1 MTDTRTDSHKQAK
14 DAHPAIAASNAAM
27 LKALPFSDRQDFAD
41 AKRGFIATLPDATI
55 RGSTGNDA
63 WTLAS
68 YGFLSS
74 ENAPPTVNPSL
85 WRQAQLNMHHG
96 LFEVTDRIYQIRGFD
111 LANMTLIEGETGVIV
126 VDTLTSI
133 EGARAGL
140 ELYRKHR
147 GPRPVAAV
155 LYTHTHGDHW
165 GGARGVVSDED
176 VRDGRI
182 PIIAPN
188 LFMEFAVSEN
198 VIAGYAMLRRA
209 QYQFGRF
216 LPRGV
221 RGQVDCGLGKTVAF
235 GTTSLL
241 APTDFVMATGEKR
254 TIDGVEFVF
263 QMAPESEAPAEFH
276 FYLPQFKALNLA
288 ENASHNLHNLL
299 PFRGA
304 EVRNATAWSGY
315 INEAIQMWGGEA
327 EVLLGQHH
335 WPVWGNANVRTYLK
349 QQRDLYKYL
358 HDQTMRLINHGLT
371 PSEIADT
378 IKMPESLEGAWHTRG
393 YYGHYRHNVKA
404 IYQRALGWY
413 DGNPAH
419 LDPLPPVA
427 SGKKFVAYMGGADQ
441 LLAKARQDFAAGE
454 FRFVAEVLNHLVFAE
469 PDNEDAR
476 TLLADAYEQLG
487 YASESATWR
496 NAYLFGAQELRQGS
510 GKARS
515 RDPVSPATAR
525 SLRTGQLLD
534 CLAVRMNG
542 PAAEGKRLVLNLQ
555 LEDTSEHFVLNL
567 ENCALTHLSGN
578 QDASADTTLTLDR
591 PTLED
596 LVLQSTTIGEAIA
609 AKKVRA
615 TGKAAAFQQLM
626 DLMDRYE
633 HVFEIIEPRRSS
645 SSIA

>member
-1 MTDTRTDSHKQAK
+1 
-14 DAHPAIAASNAAM
+14 
-27 LKALPFSDRQDFAD
+27 
-41 AKRGFIATLPDATI
+41 
-55 RGSTGNDA
+55 
-63 WTLAS
+63 
-68 YGFLSS
+68 
-74 ENAPPTVNPSL
+74 
-85 WRQAQLNMHHG
+85 
-96 LFEVTDRIYQIRGFD
+96 
-111 LANMTLIEGETGVIV
+111 
-126 VDTLTSI
+126 
-133 EGARAGL
+133 
-140 ELYRKHR
+140 
-147 GPRPVAAV
+147 
-155 LYTHTHGDHW
+155 
-165 GGARGVVSDED
+165 
-176 VRDGRI
+176 
-182 PIIAPN
+182 
-188 LFMEFAVSEN
+188 
-198 VIAGYAMLRRA
+198 MLRRA

-241 APTDFVMATGEKR
+241 APTDFIMATGEKR

-304 EVRNATAWSGY
+304 EVRNASAWSGY
-315 INEAIQMWGGEA
+315 INEALQMWGNEA
-327 EVLLGQHH
+327 EVLLAQHH
-335 WPVWGNANVRTYLK
+335 WPVWGNANVQTYLR

-427 SGKKFVAYMGGADQ
+427 AGKRFVAYMGGAEQ
-441 LLAKARQDFAAGE
+441 VLAKARKDFAAGE

-469 PDNEDAR
+469 PGNEEAR
-476 TLLADAYEQLG
+476 MLLADTYEQLG

-496 NAYLFGAQELRQGS
+496 NAYLFGAQELRHGS

-515 RDPVSPATAR
+515 RDPISPATAR
-525 SLRTGQLLD
+525 SLRTDQLLD
-534 CLAVRMNG
+534 CLAVRLNG
-542 PAAEGKRLVLNLQ
+542 PAAEGKRLVLNFQ
-555 LEDTSEHFVLNL
+555 FEDTRERFVLNL
-567 ENCALTHLSGN
+567 ENCALTHVSGSQVAN
-578 QDASADTTLTLDR
+578 SDATLTLAR
-591 PTLED
+591 QTLEE
-596 LVLQSTTIGEAIA
+596 LVLRTTTIGQAIE

-626 DLMDRYE
+626 DLMDNYE
-633 HVFEIIEPRRSS
+633 HVFEIIEPRTSS
-645 SSIA
+645 SGSVR

>member
-1 MTDTRTDSHKQAK
+1 MTDTIKDPRKLPK
-14 DAHPAIAASNAAM
+14 DAHPAVAAANAEM
-27 LKALPFSDRQDFAD
+27 LKALPFSDRQDFDD
-41 AKRGFIATLPDATI
+41 AQRGFVATLPDATI
-55 RGSTGNDA
+55 PGPAGNDA
-63 WTLAS
+63 WTLKP
-68 YGFLSS
+68 YGFLSADS
-74 ENAPPTVNPSL
+74 APPTVNPSL

-96 LFEVTDRIYQIRGFD
+96 LFQVTERIYQIRGFD

-147 GPRPVAAV
+147 GPRPVTAV

-176 VRDGRI
+176 VRDGRV

-241 APTDFVMATGEKR
+241 APTDLIMATGEKR

-276 FYLPQFKALNLA
+276 FYLPQLKALNLA

-304 EVRNATAWSGY
+304 EVRNASAWSGY
-315 INEAIQMWGGEA
+315 VNEALQMWGGES
-327 EVLLGQHH
+327 EVLLAQHH
-335 WPVWGNANVRTYLK
+335 WPVWGNANVQTYLK

-371 PSEIADT
+371 PSEIAET

-427 SGKKFVAYMGGADQ
+427 AARKFVAYMGGADQ
-441 LLAKARQDFAAGE
+441 VLAKARKDFAAGE

-469 PDNEDAR
+469 PRNDEAR
-476 TLLADAYEQLG
+476 TLLADTYEQLG

-496 NAYLFGAQELRQGS
+496 NAYLFGALELRQGS

-515 RDPVSPATAR
+515 RDPISPATAR

-534 CLAVRMNG
+534 CLAVRLNG
-542 PAAEGKRLVLNLQ
+542 PAAEGKRLVLNFQ
-555 LEDTSEHFVLNL
+555 FEDTSERFVLNL
-567 ENCALTHLSGN
+567 ENCALTHVSGS
-578 QDASADTTLTLDR
+578 QDANADATLTLDR
-591 PTLED
+591 LTFEE
-596 LVLQSTTIGEAIA
+596 LVLQTTTIGAAVEAN
-609 AKKVRA
+609 KVRA
-615 TGKAAAFQQLM
+615 TGKASAFQQLM
-626 DLMDRYE
+626 DLMDKYE
-633 HVFEIIEPRRSS
+633 HVFEIIEPRT
-645 SSIA
+645 